1 MTNQRILRIAV
12 PSIISN
18 ITVPL
23 LGLVDV
29 TIVGHL
35 GAASYIGAIAVGGML
50 FSMIYWIFGFL
61 ARSDPSADAVTQ
73 HQSAPGFP
81 VTRTAISDPRRR
93 LSADRCQSGSP
104 HTGHPLFSYLHL
116 GRTCHTGTLQLYRLV
131 YRHAE
136 FPISYVHSHYT
147 ERGEH
152 RRQPFLRICSRHEGR
167 RSGTGHPDSSICRSA
182 DGLPALAALLPV
194 IAQVCSINPTI
205 I

>member
-35 GAASYIGAIAVGGML
+35 GTASYIGAIAVGGML

-61 ARSDPSADAVTQ
+61 RMGTGGLTSQAYGRHDLPE
-73 HQSAPGFP
+73 
-81 VTRTAISDPRRR
+81 VTRLLMRSLSISLLLAFLLLVLQYPIRAVAFLLID
-93 LSADRCQSGSP
+93 ASP
-104 HTGHPLFSYLHL
+104 EL
-116 GRTCHTGTLQLYRLV
+116 
-131 YRHAE
+131 
-136 FPISYVHSHYT
+136 PISYVHSHYT

-167 RSGTGHPDSSICRSA
+167 RSGTGHPDSSICRSD